1 MKTDYMETT
10 TAETI
15 TSLPEGFWGT
25 MMPYFIIAILLIV
38 ATAACYIP
46 WRSNAIRR
54 LSVVGIPALLL
65 IAGFMEITLFSKL
78 GKDHVVWWCDMDGV
92 GFFSALLRLFPFV
105 LILALQFH
113 SFFAYQNF
121 IFGPQLLDDPD
132 GSISLKPKAKSFLW
146 LLLVVVLAGVADRVG
161 LQGNTLNI
169 TIGIVTLAVL
179 FLIFGKRNFE
189 QFGFGWGAAVTF
201 FAIVY
206 VVGFLLAAYAFIMAL
221 LKVFWQM
228 VIWTVSVIV
237 LLNSGIIRTA
247 EEEAR
252 ERKRLEESRRLQE
265 LIERRDRMNQ

>member
-1 MKTDYMETT
+1 METT
-10 TAETI
+10 TAEAI

-25 MMPYFIIAILLIV
+25 MTPFFIIAILLIV
-38 ATAACYIP
+38 ATVACYIP
-46 WRSNAIRR
+46 WRSYAMRR

-65 IAGFMEITLFSKL
+65 VAGFMELTLFSKL

-92 GFFSALLRLFPFV
+92 GFFSALIRLFPFV

-121 IFGPQLLDDPD
+121 IFGPKLLNDPH

-146 LLLVVVLAGVADRVG
+146 LLLVVVLAGVADRIG

-169 TIGIVTLAVL
+169 AIGFITLAVL

-201 FAIVY
+201 FTIVY
-206 VVGFLLAAYAFIMAL
+206 ILGFLLAAYAFIMAL

-228 VIWTVSVIV
+228 VIWAATAFGF
-237 LLNSGIIRTA
+237 LHSGIIRTA
-247 EEEAR
+247 EEEAHD
-252 ERKRLEESRRLQE
+252 RKVREESRRMEE
-265 LIERRDRMNQ
+265 LRDRRDRNSS